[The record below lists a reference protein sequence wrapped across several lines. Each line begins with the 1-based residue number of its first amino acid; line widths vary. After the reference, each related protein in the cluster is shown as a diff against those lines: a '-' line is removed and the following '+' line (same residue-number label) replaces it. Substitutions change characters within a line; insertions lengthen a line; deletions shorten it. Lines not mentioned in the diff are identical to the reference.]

1 MMESGAAWLAAKLK
15 TSAGHVVT
23 VDYGESRVT
32 ATPDGDDLTG
42 WCSRQQY
49 DVMDSEGFATS
60 VMSYDW
66 QFVLEDL
73 PEDLLK
79 FANVTIT
86 NGSEKFEAMPIG
98 KRPWNERL
106 DTSGQ
111 VVTIHTKQVS

>member
-1 MMESGAAWLAAKLK
+1 METAAAWLGGQLK
-15 TSAGHVVT
+15 ELAGKAVSI
-23 VDYGESRVT
+23 DYGESRITETV
-32 ATPDGDDLTG
+32 DGDALKG

-66 QFVLEDL
+66 QFVLAEL

-79 FANVTIT
+79 FANVAVN
-86 NGSEKFEAMPIG
+86 NGTERFEAMPIG
-98 KRPWNERL
+98 SRPWFERL

-111 VVTIHTKQVS
+111 LITIHTKQVN